1 LGAMSELQLH
11 TFKMSDPREDTKK
24 KFMERIPCIHE
35 FGRMLAYSP
44 EETNAIVRTKPVFPY
59 SREQVEDMSKAE
71 YRAAMA
77 KWEQDRYGPFKD
89 DESDI
94 DTKYQ
99 KFREWNFKCVN
110 DMYEDEMEHLDWL
123 CDLIAKGK
131 VHNMDME
138 STAAFHTGGIYFNAD
153 REIVIYNQR

>member
-1 LGAMSELQLH
+1 MSE
-11 TFKMSDPREDTKK
+11 PREDTMK
-24 KFMERIPCIHE
+24 KFMNLIPCEHQV
-35 FGRMLAYSP
+35 GRMLVYSP
-44 EETNAIVRTKPVFPY
+44 EETNAIIRTKPVFPY
-59 SREQVEDMSKAE
+59 SRERIEDMSKAE

-77 KWEQDRYGPFKD
+77 KWEKDRYGPFKD

-123 CDLIAKGK
+123 CDWIAKGR
-131 VHNMDME
+131 VCNMDME
-138 STAAFHTGGIYFNAD
+138 STAAFHTSGIYFNA
-153 REIVIYNQR
+153 EKQLVIYNHC

>member
-1 LGAMSELQLH
+1 MSELQLH
-11 TFKMSDPREDTKK
+11 TFKMSDPREDAIKEIIK
-24 KFMERIPCIHE
+24 VIPCIHQLQ
-35 FGRMLAYSP
+35 RMLELSP
-44 EETNAIVRTKPVFPY
+44 EETNAIIRTKPMFPY
-59 SREQVEDMSKAE
+59 SRERIENMSKAE

-110 DMYEDEMEHLDWL
+110 DMYEDELEHLSWL

-131 VHNMDME
+131 IRNMDME

>member
-1 LGAMSELQLH
+1 
-11 TFKMSDPREDTKK
+11 MSDDDREITKK
-24 KFMERIPCIHE
+24 KFMKLIPCIHE

-44 EETNAIVRTKPVFPY
+44 EETNAIIRTKPVFPY
-59 SREQVEDMSKAE
+59 SRERIENMSKAE

-77 KWEQDRYGPFKD
+77 KWEKDRYGPFKD

-131 VHNMDME
+131 VRNMDME
-138 STAAFHTGGIYFNAD
+138 STAAFHTGGMYFNA
-153 REIVIYNQR
+153 ENQLVVYHQR

>member
-1 LGAMSELQLH
+1 MSE
-11 TFKMSDPREDTKK
+11 DDREITKK
-24 KFMERIPCIHE
+24 KFEEWLPCIHE

-44 EETNAIVRTKPVFPY
+44 EETNAIIRTKPVFPY
-59 SREQVEDMSKAE
+59 SREQIEDMSKE
-71 YRAAMA
+71 DYRKAFA

-123 CDLIAKGK
+123 CDWIAKGK
-131 VHNMDME
+131 ICNMDME
-138 STAAFHTGGIYFNAD
+138 STAAFRTAGIYFNA
-153 REIVIYNQR
+153 EKQIVIYNQC